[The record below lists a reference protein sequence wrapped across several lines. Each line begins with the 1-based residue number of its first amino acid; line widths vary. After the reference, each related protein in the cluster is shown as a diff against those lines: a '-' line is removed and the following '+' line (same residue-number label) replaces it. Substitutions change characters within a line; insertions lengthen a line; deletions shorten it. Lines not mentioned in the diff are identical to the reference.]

1 MKKIIAVLLCLVLA
15 AASVL
20 ALAEDAG
27 DKAYVIEKAIR
38 VFLVSNFNDQ
48 KILNLINNNKVP
60 VTMVSPNEMNKMS
73 NNGVHQGVA
82 AELKP
87 YQTVSLEEIILK
99 AKKKDKKIIVMLDG
113 IEDPHNL
120 GAILRSAD
128 VFEASGIILPKHNSV
143 SLNAT
148 VAKTSAG
155 AINYVPVAV
164 VNNLNQAISKLKE
177 EGYWVVAT
185 DGSAEISYSSIKYDF
200 PVVVVIGSEG
210 KGVSPLVL
218 KNSDYIVKIPQFGH
232 VNSLNASVAAGIL
245 LAEVHKSNI

>member
-1 MKKIIAVLLCLVLA
+1 MNKDINLVY
-15 AASVL
+15 
-20 ALAEDAG
+20 G
-27 DKAYVIEKAIR
+27 KNPVIEAIR
-38 VFLVSNFNDQ
+38 AKKALKVFTVNNFNDQ
-48 KILNLINNNKVP
+48 KIINLIKENRLNAISI
-60 VTMVSPNEMNKMS
+60 SPNEMDKMC
-73 NNGVHQGVA
+73 NGVHQGIA

-87 YQTVSLEEIILK
+87 YQTVSLEEIVAK
-99 AKKKDKKIIVMLDG
+99 AKKKEKKIIVMLDN
-113 IEDPHNL
+113 ISDPHNL

-143 SLNAT
+143 TLNAT

-164 VNNLNQAISKLKE
+164 VNNLNQAIKELKE
-177 EGYWVVAT
+177 EGYWIVST
-185 DGSAEISYSSIKYDF
+185 DGSADISYSSLKYDF
-200 PVVVVIGSEG
+200 PVVIVIGSEG

-245 LAEVHKSNI
+245 LAEVHKS

>member
-1 MKKIIAVLLCLVLA
+1 MNKDINLVY
-15 AASVL
+15 
-20 ALAEDAG
+20 G
-27 DKAYVIEKAIR
+27 KNPVIEAIHAKKALK
-38 VFLVSNFNDQ
+38 VFVVANFNDQ
-48 KILNLINNNKVP
+48 KVLNLIKDNKLN
-60 VTMVSPNEMNKMS
+60 MVSISPNEMDKMC
-73 NNGVHQGVA
+73 NGVHQGIA

-87 YQTVSLEEIILK
+87 YQTVSLEEIIIK
-99 AKKKDKKIIVMLDG
+99 AKKKEKKIIVMLDG

-120 GAILRSAD
+120 GAIMRSAD

-143 SLNAT
+143 TLNAT

-164 VNNLNQAISKLKE
+164 VNNLNQAIKELKE
-177 EGYWVVAT
+177 EGFWIVST
-185 DGSAEISYSSIKYDF
+185 DGSATIDYSSIKYDF

-210 KGVSPLVL
+210 KGVSSLVL

-245 LAEVHKSNI
+245 LAEVHKSNS

>member
-1 MKKIIAVLLCLVLA
+1 MSKDINFIYGKNP
-15 AASVL
+15 
-20 ALAEDAG
+20 
-27 DKAYVIEKAIR
+27 VIEAINAKKALK
-38 VFLVSNFNDQ
+38 VFLVTNFNDQ
-48 KILNLINNNKVP
+48 KILSLIKNNKIN
-60 VTMVSPNEMNKMS
+60 VTYISSGEMEKLS
-73 NNGVHQGVA
+73 NNGVHQVLG

-87 YQTVSLEEIILK
+87 YQTVSLEEIVIR
-99 AKKKDKKIIVMLDG
+99 AKKKEKKIIVMLDG

-164 VNNLNQAISKLKE
+164 VNNLNQAIATLKE
-177 EGYWVVAT
+177 EGYWIVST
-185 DGSAEISYSSIKYDF
+185 DGSATISYSSIKYDF

-210 KGVSPLVL
+210 KGVSSLVL

>member
-1 MKKIIAVLLCLVLA
+1 MNKEVNLVY
-15 AASVL
+15 
-20 ALAEDAG
+20 G
-27 DKAYVIEKAIR
+27 KNPVIEAINAKKALK
-38 VFLVSNFNDQ
+38 VFIVNNFNDQ
-48 KILNLINNNKVP
+48 KILNLIKDNKIQCVS
-60 VTMVSPNEMNKMS
+60 VSPSEMDKMS
-73 NNGVHQGVA
+73 EGGVHQGVS

-87 YQTVSLEEIILK
+87 YQTVSLEEIIFK
-99 AKKKDKKIIVMLDG
+99 ARKKEKKIIVMLDN
-113 IEDPHNL
+113 INDPHNL

-128 VFEASGIILPKHNSV
+128 VFEAAGIVLPKHNSV

-164 VNNLNQAISKLKE
+164 VNNLNQAIKTLKD
-177 EGYWVVAT
+177 EGYWVVST
-185 DGSAEISYSSIKYDF
+185 DGSATISYSSIKYDF

-210 KGVSPLVL
+210 TGVSSLVL

-245 LAEVHKSNI
+245 LAEVHK

>member
-1 MKKIIAVLLCLVLA
+1 MKDLNLIYGKNP
-15 AASVL
+15 
-20 ALAEDAG
+20 
-27 DKAYVIEKAIR
+27 VIEAIR
-38 VFLVSNFNDQ
+38 AKKALTVFVVNNFNDQ
-48 KILNLINNNKVP
+48 KLLSLINDNHLAVVNIA
-60 VTMVSPNEMNKMS
+60 SSEMDKMC

-87 YQTVSLEEIILK
+87 YQTVSLEEIIIK
-99 AKKKDKKIIVMLDG
+99 AKKKEKKIIVMLDG

-164 VNNLNQAISKLKE
+164 VNNLNQAIKQLKD
-177 EGYWVVAT
+177 EGYWIVSS
-185 DGSAEISYSSIKYDF
+185 DGSATISYSSIKYDF
-200 PVVVVIGSEG
+200 PVVVVIGSDSI
-210 KGVSPLVL
+210 KLLVRTLLTLQNHLFYPQNPLR
-218 KNSDYIVKIPQFGH
+218 I
-232 VNSLNASVAAGIL
+232 
-245 LAEVHKSNI
+245 

>member
-1 MKKIIAVLLCLVLA
+1 MNKDINLVY
-15 AASVL
+15 
-20 ALAEDAG
+20 G
-27 DKAYVIEKAIR
+27 KNPVIEAIR
-38 VFLVSNFNDQ
+38 AKKALKVFVVANFNDQ
-48 KILNLINNNKVP
+48 KVLNLIKDNKLN
-60 VTMVSPNEMNKMS
+60 MASISPNEMDKMC
-73 NNGVHQGVA
+73 NGVHQGIA

-87 YQTVSLEEIILK
+87 YQTVSLEEIIIK
-99 AKKKDKKIIVMLDG
+99 AKKKEKKIIVMLDG

-120 GAILRSAD
+120 GAIMRSAD

-143 SLNAT
+143 TLNAT

-164 VNNLNQAISKLKE
+164 VNNLNQAIKELKE
-177 EGYWVVAT
+177 EGFWIVST
-185 DGSAEISYSSIKYDF
+185 DGSATISYSSIKYDF

-210 KGVSPLVL
+210 KGVSSLVL

-245 LAEVHKSNI
+245 LAEVHKSNS

>member
-1 MKKIIAVLLCLVLA
+1 MNKDTNFIYGKNP
-15 AASVL
+15 
-20 ALAEDAG
+20 
-27 DKAYVIEKAIR
+27 VIEAINAKKAIR
-38 VFLVSNFNDQ
+38 VFLVSNFSDQ
-48 KILNLINNNKVP
+48 KILSLIKNNKVL
-60 VTMVSPNEMNKMS
+60 VNYIAPNEMDKMA
-73 NNGVHQGVA
+73 NNGVHQGIG

-87 YQTVSLEEIILK
+87 YQTVSLEEIIYK

-128 VFEASGIILPKHNSV
+128 VFEVSGIILPKHNSV

-155 AINYVPVAV
+155 AINYVPVAI
-164 VNNLNQAISKLKE
+164 VNNLNQAIATLKQ
-177 EGYWVVAT
+177 EGYWIVST
-185 DGSAEISYSSIKYDF
+185 DGSATISYSSIKYDF

-210 KGVSPLVL
+210 KGVSSLVL

>member
-1 MKKIIAVLLCLVLA
+1 MNKDINLIYGKNP
-15 AASVL
+15 
-20 ALAEDAG
+20 
-27 DKAYVIEKAIR
+27 VIEAINARKALK
-38 VFLVSNFNDQ
+38 VFLVHNFNDQ
-48 KILNLINNNKVP
+48 KVINLIKDNKLP
-60 VTMVSPNEMNKMS
+60 VVNISPSEMEKMCEG
-73 NNGVHQGVA
+73 GVHQGLA

-87 YQTVSLEEIILK
+87 YQTVSLEEIIIK
-99 AKKKDKKIIVMLDG
+99 ANKKNKKIIVMLDN
-113 IEDPHNL
+113 INDPHNL

-128 VFEASGIILPKHNSV
+128 VFEAAGIILPKHNSV

-164 VNNLNQAISKLKE
+164 VNNLNQAIKTLKE
-177 EGYWVVAT
+177 EGYWVVST
-185 DGSAEISYSSIKYDF
+185 DGSATIDYSSIKYDF

-245 LAEVHKSNI
+245 LAEVHKTNI

>member
-1 MKKIIAVLLCLVLA
+1 MNKDINLVY
-15 AASVL
+15 
-20 ALAEDAG
+20 G
-27 DKAYVIEKAIR
+27 KNPVIEGINAKKVLK
-38 VFLVSNFNDQ
+38 VFLITNFNDQ
-48 KILNLINNNKVP
+48 KILNLIKENKINCVTVP
-60 VTMVSPNEMNKMS
+60 PNEMERMS
-73 NNGVHQGVA
+73 EGGVHQGVA

-87 YQTVSLEEIILK
+87 YQTVSLEEIIFK
-99 AKKKDKKIIVMLDG
+99 ARKKEKKIIVMLDN
-113 IEDPHNL
+113 INDPHNL

-164 VNNLNQAISKLKE
+164 VNNLNQAIKTLKD
-177 EGYWVVAT
+177 EGYWVVST
-185 DGSAEISYSSIKYDF
+185 DGSATISYSSIKYDF

-210 KGVSPLVL
+210 KGVSSLVL
-218 KNSDYIVKIPQFGH
+218 KNSDYVVKIPQFGH

-245 LAEVHKSNI
+245 LAEVHK

>member
-1 MKKIIAVLLCLVLA
+1 MNKDINLIYGKNP
-15 AASVL
+15 
-20 ALAEDAG
+20 
-27 DKAYVIEKAIR
+27 VIEAINAKKALK
-38 VFLVSNFNDQ
+38 VFLVHNFNDQ
-48 KILNLINNNKVP
+48 KVINLIRDNKLP
-60 VTMVSPNEMNKMS
+60 VVNISPNEMEKMCEG
-73 NNGVHQGVA
+73 GVHQGLA

-87 YQTVSLEEIILK
+87 YQTVSLEEIIIK
-99 AKKKDKKIIVMLDG
+99 ANKKNKKIIVMLDN
-113 IEDPHNL
+113 INDPHNL

-128 VFEASGIILPKHNSV
+128 VFEAAGIILPKHNSV

-164 VNNLNQAISKLKE
+164 VNNLNQAIKTLKE
-177 EGYWVVAT
+177 EGYWVVST
-185 DGSAEISYSSIKYDF
+185 DGSATIDYSSIKYDF
-200 PVVVVIGSEG
+200 PVVVVIGSDG

-245 LAEVHKSNI
+245 LAEVHKTNI

>member
-1 MKKIIAVLLCLVLA
+1 MKDINLIYGKNP
-15 AASVL
+15 
-20 ALAEDAG
+20 
-27 DKAYVIEKAIR
+27 VIEAIR
-38 VFLVSNFNDQ
+38 ARKAVKIFTVNNFNDQ
-48 KILNLINNNKVP
+48 KILSLIKENHLV
-60 VTMVSPNEMNKMS
+60 MSYISPNEMEKMCD
-73 NNGVHQGVA
+73 GVHQGIA

-87 YQTVSLEEIILK
+87 YQTVALEEIIAR
-99 AKKKDKKIIVMLDG
+99 AKKKEKKIIVMLDN
-113 IEDPHNL
+113 ISDPHNL

-143 SLNAT
+143 TLNAT

-155 AINYVPVAV
+155 AINYVPVAI
-164 VNNLNQAISKLKE
+164 VNNLNQAIKTLKE
-177 EGYWVVAT
+177 EGYWVVST
-185 DGSAEISYSSIKYDF
+185 DGSAEISYSSLKYDF

-245 LAEVHKSNI
+245 LAEVHKSNS

>member
-1 MKKIIAVLLCLVLA
+1 MNKDI
-15 AASVL
+15 
-20 ALAEDAG
+20 
-27 DKAYVIEKAIR
+27 
-38 VFLVSNFNDQ
+38 
-48 KILNLINNNKVP
+48 NLIYGKNPVYEALNAKKALKVFVVPSFTDPRITNLVKEYKVP
-60 VTMVSPNEMNKMS
+60 VVTVSPNEMDKMS

-87 YQTVSLEEIILK
+87 YQTVSLDEIILR
-99 AKKKDKKIIVMLDG
+99 AKKKEKKIIVMLDN

-128 VFEASGIILPKHNSV
+128 VFEASGVILPKHNSV

-164 VNNLNQAISKLKE
+164 VNNLNQAIKQLKE
-177 EGYWVVAT
+177 EGYWVVST
-185 DGSAEISYSSIKYDF
+185 DGSATISYSSIKYDF

-210 KGVSPLVL
+210 KGVSSLVL
-218 KNSDYIVKIPQFGH
+218 KNSDYVVKIPQFGH

-245 LAEVHKSNI
+245 LAEVHKTNI

>member
-1 MKKIIAVLLCLVLA
+1 MAKDINLIYGKNP
-15 AASVL
+15 
-20 ALAEDAG
+20 
-27 DKAYVIEKAIR
+27 VIEAIR
-38 VFLVSNFNDQ
+38 AKKALKVFVVSSFNDQ
-48 KILNLINNNKVP
+48 KILNLIKENRLN
-60 VTMVSPNEMNKMS
+60 MMSISPNEMDKMC
-73 NNGVHQGVA
+73 NGVHQGVA

-87 YQTVSLEEIILK
+87 YQTVSLEEIIYK
-99 AKKKDKKIIVMLDG
+99 AKNKDKKIIVMLDG

-164 VNNLNQAISKLKE
+164 VNNLNQAISNLKE
-177 EGYWVVAT
+177 EEYWVVAT
-185 DGSAEISYSSIKYDF
+185 DGSVNISYSSLKYDF

-245 LAEVHKSNI
+245 LAEVHK

>member
-1 MKKIIAVLLCLVLA
+1 MNKEINLIYGKNP
-15 AASVL
+15 
-20 ALAEDAG
+20 
-27 DKAYVIEKAIR
+27 VIEAIRAKKAIK
-38 VFLVSNFNDQ
+38 VYLTSNFNDQ
-48 KILNLINNNKVP
+48 KILSLIKENKINF
-60 VTMVSPNEMNKMS
+60 VTVNPNEMDKMA
-73 NNGVHQGVA
+73 NNGVHQGIA

-87 YQTVSLEEIILK
+87 YQTVSLEEIIHK
-99 AKKKDKKIIVMLDG
+99 AKNKEKKIIVMLDG

-155 AINYVPVAV
+155 AINYVPVAI
-164 VNNLNQAISKLKE
+164 VNNLNQAIKTLKE
-177 EGYWVVAT
+177 EGYWIVST
-185 DGSAEISYSSIKYDF
+185 DGSANISYSSIKYDF

-210 KGVSPLVL
+210 KGVSSLVL

>member
-1 MKKIIAVLLCLVLA
+1 MNNKETNFIYGKNP
-15 AASVL
+15 
-20 ALAEDAG
+20 
-27 DKAYVIEKAIR
+27 VIEAINAKKAIR

-60 VTMVSPNEMNKMS
+60 VSMVSPNEMNKMS

-87 YQTVSLEEIILK
+87 YQTVSLEEIIYK
-99 AKKKDKKIIVMLDG
+99 AKNKDKKIIVMLDG

-128 VFEASGIILPKHNSV
+128 VFEASGIILPKYNSV
-143 SLNAT
+143 TLNAT

-177 EGYWVVAT
+177 EGYWIVAT
-185 DGSAEISYSSIKYDF
+185 DGSAEISYSSLKYDF

>member
-1 MKKIIAVLLCLVLA
+1 MNKDVNLIYGKNP
-15 AASVL
+15 
-20 ALAEDAG
+20 
-27 DKAYVIEKAIR
+27 VIEAINAKKAIK
-38 VFLVSNFNDQ
+38 VFLVNNFNDQ
-48 KILNLINNNKVP
+48 KILSLLKNNKVP
-60 VTMVSPNEMNKMS
+60 FSFVSSNEMDKMA
-73 NNGVHQGVA
+73 NGVHQGIA

-87 YQTVSLEEIILK
+87 YQTVSLEEIIYK

-155 AINYVPVAV
+155 AINYVPVAI
-164 VNNLNQAISKLKE
+164 VNNLNQAIATLKQ
-177 EGYWVVAT
+177 EGYWIVST
-185 DGSAEISYSSIKYDF
+185 DGSATISYSSIKYDF

-210 KGVSPLVL
+210 KGVSSLVL

>member
-1 MKKIIAVLLCLVLA
+1 MNNKETNFIYGKNP
-15 AASVL
+15 
-20 ALAEDAG
+20 
-27 DKAYVIEKAIR
+27 VIEAINAKKAIR
-38 VFLVSNFNDQ
+38 VFLVSNFSDQ

-60 VTMVSPNEMNKMS
+60 VTMVSPSEMNKMS

-200 PVVVVIGSEG
+200 SVVVVIGSEG

>member
-1 MKKIIAVLLCLVLA
+1 MKDINLIYGKNP
-15 AASVL
+15 
-20 ALAEDAG
+20 
-27 DKAYVIEKAIR
+27 VIEAIR
-38 VFLVSNFNDQ
+38 AKKALKVFVMSNFSDQ
-48 KILNLINNNKVP
+48 KVLNLIKENKLN
-60 VTMVSPNEMNKMS
+60 MVAISPSEMDKMC
-73 NNGVHQGVA
+73 NGVHQGIA

-87 YQTVSLEEIILK
+87 YQTVSLEEIIIK
-99 AKKKDKKIIVMLDG
+99 AKKKEKKIIVMLDG

-120 GAILRSAD
+120 GAIMRSAD

-143 SLNAT
+143 TLNAT

-164 VNNLNQAISKLKE
+164 VNNLNQAIKELKE
-177 EGYWVVAT
+177 EGFWIVST
-185 DGSAEISYSSIKYDF
+185 DGSATISYSSLKYDF

-210 KGVSPLVL
+210 KGVSSLVL

-245 LAEVHKSNI
+245 LAEVHKSNS

>member
-1 MKKIIAVLLCLVLA
+1 MKDINLIYGKNP
-15 AASVL
+15 
-20 ALAEDAG
+20 
-27 DKAYVIEKAIR
+27 VIEAIKAKKALK
-38 VFLVSNFNDQ
+38 VFVINSFNDQ
-48 KILNLINNNKVP
+48 KALNLIRENRLSIVN
-60 VTMVSPNEMNKMS
+60 VSLTEMDKMC
-73 NNGVHQGVA
+73 NGVHQGIA

-87 YQTVSLEEIILK
+87 YQTVSLEEIIIK
-99 AKKKDKKIIVMLDG
+99 AKKKDKKVIVMLDG

-120 GAILRSAD
+120 GAIMRSAD
-128 VFEASGIILPKHNSV
+128 VFEASGIVLPKHNSV

-164 VNNLNQAISKLKE
+164 VNNLNQAIKALKE
-177 EGYWVVAT
+177 EGYWIVST
-185 DGSAEISYSSIKYDF
+185 DGSAEISYSSLKYDF
-200 PVVVVIGSEG
+200 PVVIIIGSEG

-245 LAEVHKSNI
+245 LAEVHKSNT

>member
-1 MKKIIAVLLCLVLA
+1 MNKDINLVY
-15 AASVL
+15 
-20 ALAEDAG
+20 G
-27 DKAYVIEKAIR
+27 KNPVIEAIR
-38 VFLVSNFNDQ
+38 AKKALKVFIVANFNDQ
-48 KILNLINNNKVP
+48 KILSLIRENRINAVS
-60 VTMVSPNEMNKMS
+60 VSPNEMDKMC
-73 NNGVHQGVA
+73 NGVHQGVA

-87 YQTVSLEEIILK
+87 YQTVSLQEIILK
-99 AKKKDKKIIVMLDG
+99 AKKKEKKIIVMLDG

-120 GAILRSAD
+120 GAIMRSSD
-128 VFEASGIILPKHNSV
+128 IFEASGIILPKHNSV

-164 VNNLNQAISKLKE
+164 VNNLNQAIKELKE
-177 EGYWVVAT
+177 EGYWIVST
-185 DGSAEISYSSIKYDF
+185 DGSATISYSSIKYDF

-210 KGVSPLVL
+210 KGVSSLVL

-245 LAEVHKSNI
+245 LAEIHKSNS

>member
-1 MKKIIAVLLCLVLA
+1 MMKDLNIIY
-15 AASVL
+15 
-20 ALAEDAG
+20 G
-27 DKAYVIEKAIR
+27 KNPVIEAIR
-38 VFLVSNFNDQ
+38 ARKVVKVFIVNNFNDQ
-48 KILNLINNNKVP
+48 KISSLIKENRLAVS
-60 VTMVSPNEMNKMS
+60 MISPNEMDKMCD
-73 NNGVHQGVA
+73 GVHQGIA

-87 YQTVSLEEIILK
+87 YQTVGLEEIIAK
-99 AKKKDKKIIVMLDG
+99 AKKKEKKIIVMLDN
-113 IEDPHNL
+113 ISDPHNL

-143 SLNAT
+143 TLNAT

-164 VNNLNQAISKLKE
+164 VNNLNQAIKTLKE
-177 EGYWVVAT
+177 EGYWVVST
-185 DGSAEISYSSIKYDF
+185 DGSANIDYSSLKYDF

-245 LAEVHKSNI
+245 LAEVHKSNS

>member
-1 MKKIIAVLLCLVLA
+1 MKDINLIYGKNP
-15 AASVL
+15 
-20 ALAEDAG
+20 
-27 DKAYVIEKAIR
+27 VIEAIR
-38 VFLVSNFNDQ
+38 AKKALKVFVMSGFNDQ
-48 KILNLINNNKVP
+48 KVLKLVKDNHLN
-60 VTMVSPNEMNKMS
+60 MVSISSVEMKKMC
-73 NNGVHQGVA
+73 NGVHQGIA

-87 YQTVSLEEIILK
+87 YQTVSLEEIIIK
-99 AKKKDKKIIVMLDG
+99 AKKKEKKIIVMLDG

-120 GAILRSAD
+120 GAIMRSAD

-143 SLNAT
+143 TLNAT

-164 VNNLNQAISKLKE
+164 VNNLNQAIKELKE
-177 EGYWVVAT
+177 EGYWIVST
-185 DGSAEISYSSIKYDF
+185 DGSATISYSSIKYDF

-210 KGVSPLVL
+210 KGVSSLVL

-245 LAEVHKSNI
+245 LAEVHKSNS

>member
-1 MKKIIAVLLCLVLA
+1 MNKDLNIVYGKNP
-15 AASVL
+15 
-20 ALAEDAG
+20 
-27 DKAYVIEKAIR
+27 VIEAIR
-38 VFLVSNFNDQ
+38 AKKALKVFAVNNFNDQ
-48 KILNLINNNKVP
+48 KILSLVKENHLQMVS
-60 VTMVSPNEMNKMS
+60 VSPNEMDKMA
-73 NNGVHQGVA
+73 NGGVHQGIA

-87 YQTVSLEEIILK
+87 YQTVSLEEIIIK
-99 AKKKDKKIIVMLDG
+99 AKKKEKKIIVMLDG

-128 VFEASGIILPKHNSV
+128 VFEASGIVLPKHNSV
-143 SLNAT
+143 SLSAT

-164 VNNLNQAISKLKE
+164 VNNLNQAIKTLKD
-177 EGYWVVAT
+177 EGYWIVAT

-218 KNSDYIVKIPQFGH
+218 KNSDYIVKIPQYGH

-245 LAEVHKSNI
+245 LAEVHKSNT

>member
-1 MKKIIAVLLCLVLA
+1 MNKDINLVY
-15 AASVL
+15 
-20 ALAEDAG
+20 G
-27 DKAYVIEKAIR
+27 KNPVIEGINAKKVLK
-38 VFLVSNFNDQ
+38 VFLVTNFNDQ
-48 KILNLINNNKVP
+48 KILNLIKENKISCVTVP
-60 VTMVSPNEMNKMS
+60 PNEMERMS
-73 NNGVHQGVA
+73 EGGVHQGVA

-87 YQTVSLEEIILK
+87 YQTVSLEEIIFK
-99 AKKKDKKIIVMLDG
+99 ARKKEKKIIVMLDN
-113 IEDPHNL
+113 INDPHNL

-164 VNNLNQAISKLKE
+164 VNNLNQAIKTLKD
-177 EGYWVVAT
+177 EGYWVVST
-185 DGSAEISYSSIKYDF
+185 DGSATISYSSIKYDF

-210 KGVSPLVL
+210 KGVSSLVL
-218 KNSDYIVKIPQFGH
+218 KNSDYVVKIPQFGH

-245 LAEVHKSNI
+245 LAEVHK